1 MHRETVATAGLVTT
15 SKELGQEEA
24 KIMRNLL
31 LFSLLLTM
39 SAAMVAQTSSATAAS
54 QPASTSTVLMSSGG
68 PVVADYGKQPQSSEA
83 VENHIAREVRHQLL
97 MLPYYSLFDDLE
109 YTVQG
114 RTVTLSGSLTSE
126 HAATKAQAENAVKR
140 IEGVDKVV
148 DNLKILPPAP
158 LDDRARVQ
166 VYRHLAGTASLSRY
180 FWEAAPSI
188 HIVVDNQRV
197 TLKGFVNS
205 EADKNVATMAANQAP
220 GIFQVNNEL
229 RVVK

>member
-1 MHRETVATAGLVTT
+1 
-15 SKELGQEEA
+15 
-24 KIMRNLL
+24 MRKLL

-39 SAAMVAQTSSATAAS
+39 SAAAVAQTSPATGAS
-54 QPASTSTVLMSSGG
+54 QPASTSAVLMSSNG
-68 PVVADYGKQPQSSEA
+68 PVVADYGKQPQSSDP
-83 VENHIAREVRHQLL
+83 VENNIAKEVRHELL

-114 RTVTLSGSLTSE
+114 RTVTLSGSVTSE
-126 HAATKAQAENAVKR
+126 HGVTKADAENAVKR
-140 IEGVDKVV
+140 IEGVDQVI
-148 DNLKILPPAP
+148 NNIKILPASPM
-158 LDDRARVQ
+158 DERARIK
-166 VYRHLAGTASLSRY
+166 VYRSLEDTASLSQY

-205 EADKNVATMAANQAP
+205 EMDKNLATMAAKQVP
-220 GIFQVNNEL
+220 DIFQVTNEL